1 MAAVDLKSLVGRLN
15 EACRRALEAAAG
27 LTLSRTHYNVEIE
40 HWLLKLVDAAD
51 GDIAAIFRHYEVD
64 QSRFRIDLNRALDRL
79 KTGNSRA
86 PALSPELV
94 TLAREAWL
102 FASVEHGLAQVRSG
116 HVLWALLADEALA
129 RRAREIS
136 GQLLHV
142 PVEGLKRAQLQ

>member
-15 EACRRALEAAAG
+15 EACRRALESAAG

-40 HWLLKLVDAAD
+40 HWLLKLVDSVD

-64 QSRFRIDLNRALDRL
+64 QGRFRVDLNRALDRL
-79 KTGNSRA
+79 KSGNARA

-94 TLAREAWL
+94 ALTREAWF

-116 HVLWALLADEALA
+116 HVLWAFLADEALA
-129 RRAREIS
+129 RRARVLS
-136 GQLLHV
+136 GQLLRM
-142 PVEGLKRAQLQ
+142 PAEAL